1 MFSAVEI
8 ISKIESGQLTALEV
22 TQACLD
28 VIEATDSKIRAWE
41 YINREAVISVQLSWM
56 HINLQAEGLEDYTG
70 FQLVLKT

>member
-28 VIEATDSKIRAWE
+28 AIEATDSKIMAWE
-41 YINREAVISVQLSWM
+41 YYKPRGSDKAL
-56 HINLQAEGLEDYTG
+56 T
-70 FQLVLKT
+70 